1 MGLRVVAI
9 GTSRFL
15 SPYLGNAYSFLL
27 DTGAE
32 KRDLAMKLGAEAWV
46 DFRETKDLVAAIKA
60 ATGGDGPNVAVVT
73 ATNSAAYEQ
82 AIDYLRPGGTLMM
95 VGLPGHGKL
104 AADIFFTVIK
114 AINIRGSYVG

>member
-1 MGLRVVAI
+1 MI
-9 GTSRFL
+9 FPNTIFT
-15 SPYLGNAYSFLL
+15 

-32 KRDLAMKLGAEAWV
+32 KRDLALKLGAEKWV
-46 DFRETKDLVAAIKA
+46 DFRESKDLVADIKA
-60 ATGGDGPNVAVVT
+60 ATGGAGPNVAVVT

-95 VGLPGHGKL
+95 VGLPGQGKL

-114 AINIRGSYVG
+114 AINILGSYVGYVPFDSPLSFRSSSCFT